1 MFQFRQFPTYTYEFS
16 VCYTDMTPCGFPHSE
31 IRGSMFI
38 CNSPRLIAAY
48 HVFLR
53 LPVPRHSPCAL
64 SSLTVFLSSLSQ
76 ALRFSICQLKDL
88 RNCRF
93 LLKSLSNDECFLVEH
108 PSFCLY
114 AVFVQF
120 SRYDALESPSLS
132 ESGGLKWTRTTD
144 LALIRRAL

>member
-64 SSLTVFLSSLSQ
+64 FSLTVIFL
-76 ALRFSICQLKDL
+76 ARFFHLPTKEL
-88 RNCRF
+88 LNCRF
-93 LLKSLSNDECFLVEH
+93 LLKSLSNDECFMVEH